1 MRLIRAAS
9 GLALAA
15 ALAAGGCAARSPA
28 STALAGSSPEA
39 WERALG
45 ARHLE
50 AGAVQNPIEWTAEM
64 RETALALAGGGS
76 IRQRLAALQDGL
88 FDPARFPFRYES
100 RGTFTAKEA
109 FAGRRGNCL
118 SFTCLFLAL
127 ARSTGLDA
135 RAAIPAF
142 EGRSEREGDLVVVNT
157 HVVAAYSLS
166 DSLAI
171 FDFDLT
177 RERRVVG
184 ARVIDDLHLAALYLN
199 NIGVDDL
206 RAARYEAAVA
216 RFENAIRLAPSL
228 LAAKGNLGVARR
240 RLGDVEGALRAYQE
254 ALAIDP
260 HDPGILGNLAALY
273 RMQGAEREARAALA
287 LADVSAA
294 SPFFLVVRGD
304 LDRTRG
310 RCGNALRL
318 YRRAHRMQRDLA
330 DPLVGIAEAQLCRGQ
345 GRAALSAARK
355 ALAIDPSN
363 ADIVALV
370 AKAERAAGRT
380 P

>member
-1 MRLIRAAS
+1 M
-9 GLALAA
+9 ALAA
-15 ALAAGGCAARSPA
+15 ALAAAGCAARSPA
-28 STALAGSSPEA
+28 STALAGSSKESWA
-39 WERALG
+39 RAMR

-50 AGAVQNPIEWTAEM
+50 AGAVPNPIEWTAEM
-64 RETALALAGGGS
+64 RETALALAGEGS
-76 IRQRLAALQDGL
+76 VRQRLEALQQGL

-109 FAGRRGNCL
+109 FALRKGNCL

-127 ARSTGLDA
+127 ARSIGLDA

-166 DSLAI
+166 DSLAL
-171 FDFDLT
+171 FDFDVT

-184 ARVIDDLHLAALYLN
+184 ARLIDDLHLAALYLS

-206 RAARYEAAVA
+206 RAARYDAAVG
-216 RFENAIRLAPSL
+216 RFESAIRLAPPL
-228 LAAKGNLGVARR
+228 LAARGNLGVARR
-240 RLGDVEGALRAYQE
+240 RSGDLEGALVAYRE
-254 ALAIDP
+254 ALAVDP

-287 LADVSAA
+287 LADVSTA
-294 SPFFLVVRGD
+294 SPYFLVVRGD
-304 LDRTRG
+304 LERARG
-310 RCGNALRL
+310 RFGDALRF

-330 DPLVGIAEAQLCRGQ
+330 DALVGIAEAELSRG
-345 GRAALSAARK
+345 RAAAALSAARK

-363 ADIVALV
+363 ADVVALV
-370 AKAERAAGRT
+370 ARAARAAGGM